1 VVDAISVALVH
12 ILIGRLHKQG
22 VKTSV
27 SLLGFQLGGSPF
39 KFADLTEVHQVQGLF
54 GCCLDGSPHSFIVKL
69 NFKSEVEGQ
78 INDLAVVKP
87 GNEFTKTFAINFFGK
102 FFDHTIW
109 HFKRRKEITDVGFGA
124 SHIGPM
130 VISLGN
136 SE

>member
-1 VVDAISVALVH
+1 M
-12 ILIGRLHKQG
+12 
-22 VKTSV
+22 
-27 SLLGFQLGGSPF
+27 
-39 KFADLTEVHQVQGLF
+39 QGLF
-54 GCCLDGSPHSFIVKL
+54 SCCLDGSPHSFIVKL

-78 INDLAVVKP
+78 INNLAVVKP
-87 GNEFTKTFAINFFGK
+87 GNEFTEAFAVNFFGK
-102 FFDHTIW
+102 FFVHAIW